1 MTGEQYIES
10 IRKLNMQ
17 VYMFGKKIEN
27 LVGYP
32 ILRLH
37 SWV

>member
-27 LVGYP
+27 LVGY
-32 ILRLH
+32 
-37 SWV
+37 